1 MKSLLMIGVAGS
13 LFGAGL
19 VLSHMVEPQ
28 RVLGFLDITGNW
40 DPTLMF
46 VMAAA
51 LAVTLPAFRWVLNRP
66 APVMENKFCL
76 PTKTRVDTRL
86 VLGAILFGIGW
97 GLAGYCPGPAVTA
110 LALGW
115 TEPLLL
121 VAGMLAGGWVGK
133 HFSN

>member
-1 MKSLLMIGVAGS
+1 MTLFMIGIAGS

-46 VMAAA
+46 VMASA
-51 LAVTLPAFRWVLNRP
+51 LAVTLPAFRLVLKR
-66 APVMENKFCL
+66 AEPVMSGEFCL
-76 PTKTRVDTRL
+76 PTKTKVDGRL
-86 VLGAILFGIGW
+86 ILGAALFGVGW

-110 LALGW
+110 LSLNW
-115 TEPLLL
+115 TEPGWM
-121 VAGMLAGGWVGK
+121 VAGMLAGGWAGK
-133 HFSN
+133 YFTN